1 MIKRSGARSLPS
13 TGECVSQLNRCYASS
28 STAAPSKAAATSPK
42 AHKSPSRLKT
52 SSSRVRFTAEEDQTL
67 ISLRTQRKTW
77 PEISRALPNRSA
89 NTLWTRWS
97 QYLRPRL
104 LANQTNPDELDDAA
118 QERIVAEPWRR
129 LVGKR
134 FVRNF
139 TPEDDEKIVQL
150 REAGVPWKKIAKDEF
165 PERSLESLKS
175 RLGKINLQRRL
186 AADGKDG
193 QHSAMTTAT
202 ARDVTR
208 TYTPWTPAEYEK
220 LLHLRDEKG
229 LQWED
234 IAKEFP
240 DRPYSGVK
248 GKYFGRRPSGGDKQ
262 FYTEE
267 EDVKLRRLRAEDLPW
282 ARIADAFPGRT
293 IGSLQKRAYM
303 LLDWDERARK
313 GP

>member
-1 MIKRSGARSLPS
+1 MIKRSGARS
-13 TGECVSQLNRCYASS
+13 
-28 STAAPSKAAATSPK
+28 
-42 AHKSPSRLKT
+42 
-52 SSSRVRFTAEEDQTL
+52 
-67 ISLRTQRKTW
+67 
-77 PEISRALPNRSA
+77 
-89 NTLWTRWS
+89 
-97 QYLRPRL
+97 YLRPRL

-118 QERIVAEPWRR
+118 KERIVAEPWRR

-134 FVRNF
+134 FVQNF

-150 REAGVPWKKIAKDEF
+150 REASVPWKKIANHEF

-186 AADGKDG
+186 AADGKDD
-193 QHSAMTTAT
+193 QQSAMTTAT

-208 TYTPWTPAEYEK
+208 TYTPWTPAEYGK
-220 LLHLRDEKG
+220 LIHLRDEKG

-282 ARIADAFPGRT
+282 ARIAEAFPGRT

-303 LLDWDERARK
+303 LLDWDERARR
-313 GP
+313 GA